1 MNLPSSALL
10 DRKHGSTEARKHEST
25 CLYSTTQKDA
35 NAYKLTPDTKHP
47 KITYVLTLKRIREHF
62 DTNLYM
68 IKADSFLSWNI
79 LSRTQIRCRI
89 LWINSNTSFFLVIC
103 LCHYWLADRHV
114 FQKVTKRLLF
124 EKLTV
129 RFNFLIKFSFM
140 VKCIALGLSLQF
152 FKSTV
157 DPDMIVFGVLN
168 SFSIRLMHQ
177 PASTLIV
184 TFNENLETEGVSA
197 VRRLRSLE

>member
-1 MNLPSSALL
+1 
-10 DRKHGSTEARKHEST
+10 
-25 CLYSTTQKDA
+25 
-35 NAYKLTPDTKHP
+35 
-47 KITYVLTLKRIREHF
+47 
-62 DTNLYM
+62 
-68 IKADSFLSWNI
+68 
-79 LSRTQIRCRI
+79 
-89 LWINSNTSFFLVIC
+89 
-103 LCHYWLADRHV
+103 
-114 FQKVTKRLLF
+114 
-124 EKLTV
+124 
-129 RFNFLIKFSFM
+129 M